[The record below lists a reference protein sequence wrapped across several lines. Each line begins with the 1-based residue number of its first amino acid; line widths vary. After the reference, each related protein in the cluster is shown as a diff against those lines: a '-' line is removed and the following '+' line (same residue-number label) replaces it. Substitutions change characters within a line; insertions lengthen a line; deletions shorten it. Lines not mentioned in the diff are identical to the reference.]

1 MLYVLDTNI
10 LSAMRFDPDIVS
22 AADVATTPFNLDE
35 VLYGAARK
43 PERADLQ
50 SFARFV
56 IENIPVLPYT
66 AEAAAW
72 YSGQRVRRNFVK
84 PNVDAM
90 IAAVAITND
99 ATLVTRNVEHFRF
112 DALDVVQRC

>member
-1 MLYVLDTNI
+1 VLYVLDTNI
-10 LSAMRFDPDIVS
+10 LSAMRFDPSIVS
-22 AADVATTPFNLDE
+22 AADIATTPFNLDE

-56 IENIPVLPYT
+56 IENILVLPYT

-72 YSGQRVRRNFVK
+72 YSGQRIQLSIVR
-84 PNVDAM
+84 PNIDAM
-90 IAAVAITND
+90 IAAIAITND
-99 ATLVTRNVEHFRF
+99 ATLVTRNVRHFRF
-112 DALDVVQRC
+112 DSLNVVHRC

>member
-10 LSAMRFDPDIVS
+10 LSAMRFDPSIVS

-35 VLYGAARK
+35 VLYGAARRPK
-43 PERADLQ
+43 RADLQ

-66 AEAAAW
+66 ADAAAW
-72 YSGQRVRRNFVK
+72 YSEQRIRLNIVR
-84 PNVDAM
+84 PNIDAM
-90 IAAVAITND
+90 IAAVVIANE
-99 ATLVTRNVEHFRF
+99 ATLVTRNVKHFRF
-112 DALDVVQRC
+112 ESLDVVRRC

>member
-1 MLYVLDTNI
+1 VLYVLDTNI
-10 LSAMRFDPDIVS
+10 LSAMRFDPTIVS

-35 VLYGAARK
+35 VLYGAGRK
-43 PERADLQ
+43 PERTDLQ

-72 YSGQRVRRNFVK
+72 YSEQRIRRNIVR

-90 IAAVAITND
+90 IAAVSITND
-99 ATLVTRNVEHFRF
+99 ATLVTRNVAHFRF
-112 DALDVVQRC
+112 ESLNVVQRC